1 MARNKLTPDDR
12 AQIVAQYRQP
22 GITVAMLANQF
33 GVSSSTASRV
43 LKEDIPAD
51 EYKAL
56 VKQKRAS
63 RQSGQQATDTQPSL
77 LDSLPS
83 KEAEQAQ
90 MTNGDPP
97 VSDSIEP
104 SAPVEQPDSIEPSA
118 ASVEL
123 PEASASESL
132 QEPMNTGGEEL
143 YIADDADYEELDA
156 TAEQLEAELFGDSD
170 DDEEDEE
177 FPLASFE
184 DEDEDD
190 EYDEGEEEEDE
201 EYDEDEDDSPAEED
215 AETSRTAPWN
225 EQPSQVEVVGP
236 PPAWY
241 SSVQPSPGFI
251 PTAPQ
256 APIDILELE
265 ALEYPNQCFA
275 VVDRFQELTTCPL
288 HEFKHLGDI
297 PQDLAEAK
305 TLPLF
310 DSHRIARRF
319 SDRFRHRGR
328 HKHRVIAFPGYFLS
342 VTRDQLQEKGI
353 THLLVDNQV
362 YEL

>member
-12 AQIVAQYRQP
+12 AQLVAQYRQP
-22 GITVAMLANQF
+22 GITVAMLADKF

-63 RQSGQQATDTQPSL
+63 RQSGQQETDTQPSL

-83 KEAEQAQ
+83 KEDERAQ
-90 MTNGDPP
+90 MTNGDRP
-97 VSDSIEP
+97 VADSIEP
-104 SAPVEQPDSIEPSA
+104 SSPAELPDSLEPSPPI
-118 ASVEL
+118 EL
-123 PEASASESL
+123 PETSASESL
-132 QEPMNTGGEEL
+132 QEPTDAGGEEL
-143 YIADDADYEELDA
+143 YAADAADYEELDA

-170 DDEEDEE
+170 DEEEDEE

-184 DEDEDD
+184 DEDDE
-190 EYDEGEEEEDE
+190 EYDEEEEEEE
-201 EYDEDEDDSPAEED
+201 EYDEDEDASQVEGD
-215 AETSRTAPWN
+215 AETFRTAPWS

-241 SSVQPSPGFI
+241 SSVQAGPGLI

-256 APIDILELE
+256 TPIDILELE

-297 PQDLAEAK
+297 PQELAEAK